1 MTLSDKIITTVGRL
15 RENSPRINLTNRST
29 LIHNLLWM
37 YQVMCASES
46 LMEEAIPL
54 SPPTLA
60 TYLRH
65 HLEEERNHDEWL
77 ADDLVSIGVDV
88 EVMPLNRNAVELAG
102 TQYYLIKHVSPVCLL
117 GYMAVLEGFPFPV
130 SACDEL
136 ETLHGKKVIRCL
148 RYHAENDIE
157 HRKELFR
164 IIDKMNNPLIF
175 ENAIR
180 TQYLI
185 DEAFRVDY

>member
-1 MTLSDKIITTVGRL
+1 MLSEKIIQTIAQL
-15 RENSPRINLTNRST
+15 RASSPRIDLTSRGN

-37 YQVMCASES
+37 YQVIVASEP
-46 LMEEAIPL
+46 LMEEARSL
-54 SPPTLA
+54 SSPTLA
-60 TYLRH
+60 SYLRR
-65 HLEEERNHDEWL
+65 HLDEERDHAKWL
-77 ADDLVSIGVDV
+77 ADDLLSVGVDV
-88 EVMPLNRNAVELAG
+88 RTTPLNRNAVELAG

-136 ETLHGKKVIRCL
+136 EELHGKDVIRCL

-157 HRKELFR
+157 HRKELFKV
-164 IIDKMNNPLIF
+164 IDKINSPLIF
-175 ENAIR
+175 ENAVR

-185 DEAFRVDY
+185 DEAFRANH